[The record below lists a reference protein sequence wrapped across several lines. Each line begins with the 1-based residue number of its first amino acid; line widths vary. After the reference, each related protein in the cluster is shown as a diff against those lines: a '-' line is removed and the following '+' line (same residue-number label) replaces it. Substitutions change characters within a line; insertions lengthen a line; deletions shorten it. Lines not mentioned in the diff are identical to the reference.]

1 MTLTAVNPIELPLA
15 DAPVPSGAPLL
26 AKDMGLVGH
35 VPVMLTAVVGH
46 VSLSI
51 ESLFALRK
59 GDLLPMEEPCD
70 SPVTLLLNGKA
81 VARGELVAVE
91 ENLGLRI
98 TELA

>member
-1 MTLTAVNPIELPLA
+1 MTLTAVNPIELPHA
-15 DAPVPSGAPLL
+15 VVPAPSGAPLL

-35 VPVMLTAVVGH
+35 VSVSLTAVVGH

-59 GDLLPMEEPCD
+59 GDLLPMDESCD
-70 SPVTLLLNGKA
+70 APVTLLLNGKS

-91 ENLGLRI
+91 DNLGLRI
-98 TELA
+98 TELV